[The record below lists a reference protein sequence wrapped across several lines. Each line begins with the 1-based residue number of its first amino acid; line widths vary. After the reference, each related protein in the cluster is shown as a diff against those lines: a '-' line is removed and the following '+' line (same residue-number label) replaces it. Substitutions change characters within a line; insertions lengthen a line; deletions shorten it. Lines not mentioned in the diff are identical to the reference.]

1 MIITTEKET
10 ILGNGSKSKAFSIT
24 ASPKVFKIL
33 SSDLYT
39 NKIRAVVRELITNMI
54 DAHALNGNPEKFIIQ
69 VPGRLDPRFVCRD
82 FGPGMSDFDIQ
93 GDDNSPGLYN
103 SYFSSSKAES
113 NDFIGGFG
121 LGSKSPF
128 SYTDT
133 FSITSYHKGEIRG
146 YVAYMDGDGPQ
157 IKPTF
162 VKEMGPDDKTGIEIV
177 VPVEEKDFRNFAYEV
192 SYIMRPFKDLAIING
207 LDREIDYFP
216 DFDDYY
222 GVNPERYW
230 PDRGGLYAIYGG
242 IVYPI
247 DGGIVYPIDGVIRD
261 RNWLSIRN
269 EVNYIK
275 FPMGSLDI
283 APSREAL
290 SLDDRTRK
298 NIIERVKELSE
309 KAFNEDVKRFKESTS
324 PRHTYRELMKMGY
337 SARDYMISNS
347 VKFTTKNLSYKK
359 MQSMFEPD
367 SKLCNA
373 GVVYEVNLDPRLKRI
388 KQSHETSA
396 VASSYRLFGINATKI
411 NIVIDNIKNR
421 VNIVRGLAHALDDSE
436 FNNTLNIHHNE
447 RLLFINPEVESQVD
461 LLPDIMAMFESD
473 EVNIHYLSE
482 IEALVKSYIPKV
494 VKSKAPRP
502 KAATAFKFEIK
513 DGRWEKEELFTL
525 TSEAD
530 EITGYVAYMHRS
542 DIFSM
547 DGTTSLCH
555 PSMNILIRMA
565 NLIGINEFYVIRPLL
580 QKKVKELGQCQCIF
594 EALRDLYV
602 DAFDDVDYDKY
613 VGYSS
618 SAKRYIDKII
628 KYPELDFMMKY
639 FSVDEV
645 SEEYTRLANMVSSL
659 QGVYFNGGKD
669 TIGHD
674 IWTVTNLFDVLSN
687 NASKNS
693 DKMVAEFTKKFRI
706 VSDFIGYRNSL
717 SDDEVSQI
725 AKTMKALAA

>member
-10 ILGNGSKSKAFSIT
+10 ILGNGSKSKAFSI
-24 ASPKVFKIL
+24 AANPKVFKIL

-192 SYIMRPFKDLAIING
+192 SYIMRLFKDLAIING

-222 GVNPERYW
+222 GINPERYW
-230 PDRGGLYAIYGG
+230 PDRGGLYAIY
-242 IVYPI
+242 
-247 DGGIVYPIDGVIRD
+247 GGIVYPIDGVIRD

-396 VASSYRLFGINATKI
+396 VASSYRLFGINTTKI

-447 RLLFINPEVESQVD
+447 RLLFINPEVESQID

-594 EALRDLYV
+594 ETLRDLYV

-618 SAKRYIDKII
+618 SAQRYIDKII

-639 FSVDEV
+639 FSTDEV
-645 SEEYTRLANMVSSL
+645 SEEYTRLANIVSSL
-659 QGVYFNGGKD
+659 RGVYFNGGKD

>member
-133 FSITSYHKGEIRG
+133 FSITSYHKGEICG

-177 VPVEEKDFRNFAYEV
+177 VSVEEKDFRNFAYEV

-247 DGGIVYPIDGVIRD
+247 DGVIRD

-309 KAFNEDVKRFKESTS
+309 RAFNEDVKRFKESTS

-373 GVVYEVNLDPRLKRI
+373 GIVYEVNLDPRLKRI

-396 VASSYRLFGINATKI
+396 VASSYRLFGINTTKI
-411 NIVIDNIKNR
+411 NIVIDNTKNR
-421 VNIVRGLAHALDDSE
+421 VNIVRGLARALDDSE

-447 RLLFINPEVESQVD
+447 RLLFINPEVESQID

-494 VKSKAPRP
+494 VKSAAPRP

-547 DGTTSLCH
+547 DGTTSLCN
-555 PSMNILIRMA
+555 PSTSILIRMA

-594 EALRDLYV
+594 ETLRDLYV

-618 SAKRYIDKII
+618 SAQRYIDKII

-645 SEEYTRLANMVSSL
+645 SEEYTRLGNMVSSL
-659 QGVYFNGGKD
+659 QGIYFNGGKG

>member
-177 VPVEEKDFRNFAYEV
+177 VPVEEKDFKNFAYEV

-230 PDRGGLYAIYGG
+230 PDRGGLYAIY
-242 IVYPI
+242 
-247 DGGIVYPIDGVIRD
+247 GGIVYPIDGVIRD

-396 VASSYRLFGINATKI
+396 VASSYRLFGINTTKI

-421 VNIVRGLAHALDDSE
+421 VNIVRGLARALDDNE

-447 RLLFINPEVESQVD
+447 RLLFINPEVESQID

-482 IEALVKSYIPKV
+482 IEDLVKSYIPKA

-502 KAATAFKFEIK
+502 KAVTAFKFEIK

-555 PSMNILIRMA
+555 PSTSILTRMA

-594 EALRDLYV
+594 ETLRDLYV

>member
-162 VKEMGPDDKTGIEIV
+162 VKEMGPNDKTGIEIV

-216 DFDDYY
+216 NFDDYY

-230 PDRGGLYAIYGG
+230 PDRGGLYAIY
-242 IVYPI
+242 
-247 DGGIVYPIDGVIRD
+247 GGIVYPIDGVIRD

-396 VASSYRLFGINATKI
+396 VASSYRLFGINTTKI

-447 RLLFINPEVESQVD
+447 RLLFINPEVESQID

-618 SAKRYIDKII
+618 SAQRYIDKII

-639 FSVDEV
+639 FSTDEV
-645 SEEYTRLANMVSSL
+645 SEEYTRLGNMVSSL
-659 QGVYFNGGKD
+659 RGVYFNGGKD

-674 IWTVTNLFDVLSN
+674 IWTVTNLFDELSR

>member
-10 ILGNGSKSKAFSIT
+10 ILGNGSKSKAFSI
-24 ASPKVFKIL
+24 AANPKVFKIL

-247 DGGIVYPIDGVIRD
+247 DGVIRD

-396 VASSYRLFGINATKI
+396 VASSYRLFGINTTKI

-447 RLLFINPEVESQVD
+447 RLLFINPEVESQID

-618 SAKRYIDKII
+618 SAQRYIDKII

-639 FSVDEV
+639 FSTDEV
-645 SEEYTRLANMVSSL
+645 SEEYTRLANIVSSL
-659 QGVYFNGGKD
+659 RGVYFNGGKD

-693 DKMVAEFTKKFRI
+693 DKMVTEFTKKFRI

>member
-247 DGGIVYPIDGVIRD
+247 DGVIRD

-396 VASSYRLFGINATKI
+396 VASSYRLFGINTTKI

-447 RLLFINPEVESQVD
+447 RLLFINPEVESQID

-482 IEALVKSYIPKV
+482 IETLVKSYIPKV

-618 SAKRYIDKII
+618 SAQRYIDKII

-639 FSVDEV
+639 FSTDEV
-645 SEEYTRLANMVSSL
+645 SEEYTRLANIVSSL
-659 QGVYFNGGKD
+659 RGVYFNGGKD

>member
-247 DGGIVYPIDGVIRD
+247 DGVIRD

-396 VASSYRLFGINATKI
+396 VASSYRLFGINTTKI

-447 RLLFINPEVESQVD
+447 RLLFINPEVESQID

-706 VSDFIGYRNSL
+706 VSDFIGYRHSL

>member
-54 DAHALNGNPEKFIIQ
+54 DAHALNGNHEKFIIQ

-247 DGGIVYPIDGVIRD
+247 DGVIRD

-396 VASSYRLFGINATKI
+396 VASSYRLFGINTTKI

-447 RLLFINPEVESQVD
+447 RLLFINPEVESQID

-618 SAKRYIDKII
+618 SAQRYIDKII

-639 FSVDEV
+639 FSTDEV
-645 SEEYTRLANMVSSL
+645 SEEYTRLANIVSSL
-659 QGVYFNGGKD
+659 RGVYFNGGKD

>member
-247 DGGIVYPIDGVIRD
+247 DGVIRD

-447 RLLFINPEVESQVD
+447 RLLFINPEVESQID

-594 EALRDLYV
+594 ETLRDLYV

-618 SAKRYIDKII
+618 SAQRYIDKII

-639 FSVDEV
+639 FSTDEV

>member
-207 LDREIDYFP
+207 LDREVDYFP

-230 PDRGGLYAIYGG
+230 PDRGGLYAIY
-242 IVYPI
+242 
-247 DGGIVYPIDGVIRD
+247 GGIVYPIDGVIRD

-396 VASSYRLFGINATKI
+396 VASSYRLFGINTTKI

-421 VNIVRGLAHALDDSE
+421 VNIVRGLARALDDSE

-447 RLLFINPEVESQVD
+447 RLLFINPEVESQID
-461 LLPDIMAMFESD
+461 LLPDIMAMFEND

-502 KAATAFKFEIK
+502 KSATAFKFEIK

-674 IWTVTNLFDVLSN
+674 IWTVTNLFDELSR

>member
-247 DGGIVYPIDGVIRD
+247 DGVIRD

-359 MQSMFEPD
+359 MQSMFESD

-447 RLLFINPEVESQVD
+447 RLLFINPEVESQID

-594 EALRDLYV
+594 ETLRDLYV

-618 SAKRYIDKII
+618 SAQRYIDKII

-639 FSVDEV
+639 FSTDEV
-645 SEEYTRLANMVSSL
+645 SEEYTRLANIVSSL

>member
-247 DGGIVYPIDGVIRD
+247 DGVIRD

-396 VASSYRLFGINATKI
+396 VASSYRLFGINTTKI

-447 RLLFINPEVESQVD
+447 RLLFINPEVESQID

-482 IEALVKSYIPKV
+482 IETLVKSYIPKV

-580 QKKVKELGQCQCIF
+580 QKKVKELSQCQCIF

-618 SAKRYIDKII
+618 SAQRYIDKII

-639 FSVDEV
+639 FSTDEV
-645 SEEYTRLANMVSSL
+645 SEEYTRLANIVSSL
-659 QGVYFNGGKD
+659 RGVYFNGGKD

-674 IWTVTNLFDVLSN
+674 IWTVTNLFDELSN

>member
-247 DGGIVYPIDGVIRD
+247 DGVIRD

-396 VASSYRLFGINATKI
+396 VASSYRLFGINTTKI

-447 RLLFINPEVESQVD
+447 RLLFINPEVESQID
-461 LLPDIMAMFESD
+461 LLPDIMTMFESD

-482 IEALVKSYIPKV
+482 IETLVKSYIPKV

-618 SAKRYIDKII
+618 SAQRYIDKII

-639 FSVDEV
+639 FSTDEV
-645 SEEYTRLANMVSSL
+645 SEEYTRLANIVSSL
-659 QGVYFNGGKD
+659 RGVYFNGGKD

>member
-54 DAHALNGNPEKFIIQ
+54 DAHALNGNSEKFIIQ

-247 DGGIVYPIDGVIRD
+247 DGVIRD

-275 FPMGSLDI
+275 FSMGSLDI

-447 RLLFINPEVESQVD
+447 RLLFINPEVESQID

-618 SAKRYIDKII
+618 SAQRYIDKII

-639 FSVDEV
+639 FSTDEV
-645 SEEYTRLANMVSSL
+645 SEEYTRLANIVSSL
-659 QGVYFNGGKD
+659 RGVYFNGGKD

>member
-10 ILGNGSKSKAFSIT
+10 ILGNGSKSKAFSI
-24 ASPKVFKIL
+24 AANPKVFKIL

-54 DAHALNGNPEKFIIQ
+54 DAHALNGNHEKFIIQ

-162 VKEMGPDDKTGIEIV
+162 VKEMGPNDKTGIEIV

-230 PDRGGLYAIYGG
+230 PDRGGLYAIY
-242 IVYPI
+242 
-247 DGGIVYPIDGVIRD
+247 GGIVYPIDGVIRD

-396 VASSYRLFGINATKI
+396 VASSYRLFGINTTKI

-421 VNIVRGLAHALDDSE
+421 VNIVRGLAHALDDKE

-447 RLLFINPEVESQVD
+447 RLLFINPEVESQID

-555 PSMNILIRMA
+555 PSTSILTRMA

-594 EALRDLYV
+594 ETLRDLYV

-618 SAKRYIDKII
+618 SAQRYIDKII

-639 FSVDEV
+639 FSTDEV
-645 SEEYTRLANMVSSL
+645 SEEYTRLGNMVSSL
-659 QGVYFNGGKD
+659 RGIYFNGGKD

>member
-247 DGGIVYPIDGVIRD
+247 DGVIRD

-396 VASSYRLFGINATKI
+396 VASSYRLFGINTTKI

-421 VNIVRGLAHALDDSE
+421 VNIVRGLARALDDSE

-447 RLLFINPEVESQVD
+447 RLLFINPEVESQID

-674 IWTVTNLFDVLSN
+674 IWTVTNLFDELSR

-693 DKMVAEFTKKFRI
+693 DKMVAKFTKKFRI

-725 AKTMKALAA
+725 AKTMKALAV

>member
-247 DGGIVYPIDGVIRD
+247 DGVIRD

-396 VASSYRLFGINATKI
+396 VASSYRLFGINTTKI

-421 VNIVRGLAHALDDSE
+421 VNIVRGLAHALDDKE

-447 RLLFINPEVESQVD
+447 RLLFINPEVESQID

-525 TSEAD
+525 TSEVD

-555 PSMNILIRMA
+555 PSTSILTRMA

-594 EALRDLYV
+594 ETLRDLYV

>member
-247 DGGIVYPIDGVIRD
+247 DGVIRD

-396 VASSYRLFGINATKI
+396 VASSYRLFGINTTKI

-421 VNIVRGLAHALDDSE
+421 VNIVRGLARALDDSE

-447 RLLFINPEVESQVD
+447 RLLFINPEVESQID

-693 DKMVAEFTKKFRI
+693 DKTVAEFTKKFRI

>member
-54 DAHALNGNPEKFIIQ
+54 DAHALNENPEKFIIQ

-230 PDRGGLYAIYGG
+230 PDRGGLYAIY
-242 IVYPI
+242 
-247 DGGIVYPIDGVIRD
+247 GGIVYPIDGVIRD

-447 RLLFINPEVESQVD
+447 RLLFINPEVESQID

-674 IWTVTNLFDVLSN
+674 IWTVTNLFDELSR

>member
-162 VKEMGPDDKTGIEIV
+162 VKEMGPNDKTGIEIV

-230 PDRGGLYAIYGG
+230 PDRGGLYAIY
-242 IVYPI
+242 
-247 DGGIVYPIDGVIRD
+247 GGIVYPIDGVIRD

-396 VASSYRLFGINATKI
+396 VASSYRLFDINTTKI

-421 VNIVRGLAHALDDSE
+421 VNIVRGLARALDDSE

-447 RLLFINPEVESQVD
+447 RLLFINPEVESQID

-494 VKSKAPRP
+494 VKSTAPRP
-502 KAATAFKFEIK
+502 KTATAFKFEIK

-555 PSMNILIRMA
+555 PSTNILIRMA

-594 EALRDLYV
+594 ETLRDLYV

>member
-162 VKEMGPDDKTGIEIV
+162 VKEMGPNDKTGIEIV

-230 PDRGGLYAIYGG
+230 PDRGGLYAIY
-242 IVYPI
+242 
-247 DGGIVYPIDGVIRD
+247 GGIVYPIDGVIRD

-396 VASSYRLFGINATKI
+396 VASSYRLFGINTTKI

-421 VNIVRGLAHALDDSE
+421 VNIVRGLARALDDSE

-447 RLLFINPEVESQVD
+447 RLLFINPEVESQID

-482 IEALVKSYIPKV
+482 IEALVKSYIPKA
-494 VKSKAPRP
+494 VKSTAPRP

-555 PSMNILIRMA
+555 PSTNILIRMA

-594 EALRDLYV
+594 EALRDLYI

-618 SAKRYIDKII
+618 SAQRYIDKII

-639 FSVDEV
+639 FSTDEV
-645 SEEYTRLANMVSSL
+645 SEEYTRLGNMVSSL
-659 QGVYFNGGKD
+659 RGVYFNGGKD

-674 IWTVTNLFDVLSN
+674 IWTVTNLFDELSR

>member
-10 ILGNGSKSKAFSIT
+10 ILGNGSKSKAFSI
-24 ASPKVFKIL
+24 AANPKVFKIL

-247 DGGIVYPIDGVIRD
+247 DGVIRD

-396 VASSYRLFGINATKI
+396 VASSYRLFGINTTKI

-421 VNIVRGLAHALDDSE
+421 VNIVRGLARALDDSE

-447 RLLFINPEVESQVD
+447 RLLFINPEVESQID
-461 LLPDIMAMFESD
+461 LLPDIMAMFEND

-594 EALRDLYV
+594 ETLRDLYV

-618 SAKRYIDKII
+618 SAQRYIDKII
-628 KYPELDFMMKY
+628 KYLELDFMMKY
-639 FSVDEV
+639 FSTDEV
-645 SEEYTRLANMVSSL
+645 SEEYTRLANIVSSL
-659 QGVYFNGGKD
+659 RGVYFNGGKD

>member
-10 ILGNGSKSKAFSIT
+10 ILGNGSKSKAFSI
-24 ASPKVFKIL
+24 AANPKVFKIL

-247 DGGIVYPIDGVIRD
+247 DGVIRD

-396 VASSYRLFGINATKI
+396 VASSYRLFGINTTKI

-421 VNIVRGLAHALDDSE
+421 VNIVRGLARALDDSE

-447 RLLFINPEVESQVD
+447 RLLFINPEVESQID
-461 LLPDIMAMFESD
+461 LLPDIIAMFESD

-482 IEALVKSYIPKV
+482 IETLVKSYIPKV

-530 EITGYVAYMHRS
+530 EITGYVACMHRS

-618 SAKRYIDKII
+618 SAQRYIDKII

-645 SEEYTRLANMVSSL
+645 SEEYTRLANIVSSL
-659 QGVYFNGGKD
+659 RGVYFNGGKD

>member
-162 VKEMGPDDKTGIEIV
+162 VKEMGPNDKTGIEIV

-216 DFDDYY
+216 DFDNYY

-230 PDRGGLYAIYGG
+230 PDRGGLYAIY
-242 IVYPI
+242 
-247 DGGIVYPIDGVIRD
+247 GGIVYPIDGVIRD

-396 VASSYRLFGINATKI
+396 VASSYRLFGINTTKI

-421 VNIVRGLAHALDDSE
+421 VNIVRGLARALDDSE

-447 RLLFINPEVESQVD
+447 RLLFINPEVESQID

-494 VKSKAPRP
+494 VKSAAPRP
-502 KAATAFKFEIK
+502 KTATAFKFEIK

-530 EITGYVAYMHRS
+530 EITGYVAYMHRF

-547 DGTTSLCH
+547 DGTTSLCN
-555 PSMNILIRMA
+555 PSTSILTRMA

-594 EALRDLYV
+594 ETLRDLYV
-602 DAFDDVDYDKY
+602 DAFDAVDYDKY

-639 FSVDEV
+639 FSTDNV
-645 SEEYTRLANMVSSL
+645 SEEYTRLGNMVSSL
-659 QGVYFNGGKD
+659 QGIYFNGGKG

-674 IWTVTNLFDVLSN
+674 IWAVTNLFETLSY

>member
-247 DGGIVYPIDGVIRD
+247 DGVIRE

-396 VASSYRLFGINATKI
+396 VASSYRLFGINTTKI
-411 NIVIDNIKNR
+411 NIVIDNTKNR
-421 VNIVRGLAHALDDSE
+421 VNIVRGLARALDDSE

-447 RLLFINPEVESQVD
+447 RLLFINPEVESQID

-482 IEALVKSYIPKV
+482 IEALVKSYIPKA
-494 VKSKAPRP
+494 VKSTAPRP

-555 PSMNILIRMA
+555 PSTNILIRMA

-594 EALRDLYV
+594 ETLRDLYV

-645 SEEYTRLANMVSSL
+645 SEEYTRLGNMVSSL
-659 QGVYFNGGKD
+659 QGIYFNGGKG

>member
-247 DGGIVYPIDGVIRD
+247 DGVIRD

-309 KAFNEDVKRFKESTS
+309 QAFNEDVKRFKESTS

-396 VASSYRLFGINATKI
+396 VASSYRLFGINTTKI
-411 NIVIDNIKNR
+411 NIVIDNTKNR
-421 VNIVRGLAHALDDSE
+421 VNIVRGLARALDDSE

-447 RLLFINPEVESQVD
+447 RLLFINPEVESQID

-494 VKSKAPRP
+494 VKSAAPRP
-502 KAATAFKFEIK
+502 KTATAFKFEIK

-555 PSMNILIRMA
+555 PSTSILTRMA

-594 EALRDLYV
+594 ETLRDLYV

-618 SAKRYIDKII
+618 SAQRYIDKII
-628 KYPELDFMMKY
+628 KYPELNFMMKY
-639 FSVDEV
+639 FSTDEV
-645 SEEYTRLANMVSSL
+645 SEEYTRLGNMVSSL
-659 QGVYFNGGKD
+659 QGIYFNGGKD

-674 IWTVTNLFDVLSN
+674 IWTVTNLFDELSR

>member
-54 DAHALNGNPEKFIIQ
+54 DAHALNGNSEKFIIQ

-230 PDRGGLYAIYGG
+230 PDRGGLYAIY
-242 IVYPI
+242 
-247 DGGIVYPIDGVIRD
+247 GGIVYPIDGVIRD

-447 RLLFINPEVESQVD
+447 RLLFINPEVESQID

-594 EALRDLYV
+594 ETLRDLYV

-618 SAKRYIDKII
+618 SAQRYIDKII

-639 FSVDEV
+639 FSTDEV
-645 SEEYTRLANMVSSL
+645 SEEYTRLANIVSSL
-659 QGVYFNGGKD
+659 RGVYFNGGKD

>member
-10 ILGNGSKSKAFSIT
+10 ILGNGSKSKAFSI
-24 ASPKVFKIL
+24 AANPKVFKIL

-230 PDRGGLYAIYGG
+230 PDRDGLYAIY
-242 IVYPI
+242 
-247 DGGIVYPIDGVIRD
+247 GGIVYPIDGVIRD

-309 KAFNEDVKRFKESTS
+309 KAFNEDVKLFKESTS

-396 VASSYRLFGINATKI
+396 VASSYRLFGINTTKI

-421 VNIVRGLAHALDDSE
+421 VNIVRGLAHALDDKE

-447 RLLFINPEVESQVD
+447 RLLFINPEVESQID

-555 PSMNILIRMA
+555 PSTSILTRMA

-594 EALRDLYV
+594 ETLRDLYV

-618 SAKRYIDKII
+618 SAQRYIDKII

-639 FSVDEV
+639 FSTDEV
-645 SEEYTRLANMVSSL
+645 SEEYTRLGNMVSSL
-659 QGVYFNGGKD
+659 RGIYFNGGKD

>member
-162 VKEMGPDDKTGIEIV
+162 VKEMGPNDKTGIEIV

-247 DGGIVYPIDGVIRD
+247 DGVIKD

-396 VASSYRLFGINATKI
+396 VASSYRLFGINTTKI

-421 VNIVRGLAHALDDSE
+421 VNIVRGLARALDDSE

-447 RLLFINPEVESQVD
+447 RLLFINPEVESQID
-461 LLPDIMAMFESD
+461 LLPDIIAMFESD

-482 IEALVKSYIPKV
+482 IEALVKSYIPKA
-494 VKSKAPRP
+494 VKSTAPRP
-502 KAATAFKFEIK
+502 KTATAFKFEIK

-555 PSMNILIRMA
+555 PSTNILIRMA

-594 EALRDLYV
+594 ETLRDLYV

>member
-54 DAHALNGNPEKFIIQ
+54 DAHALNGNSEKFIIQ

-247 DGGIVYPIDGVIRD
+247 DGVIRD

-396 VASSYRLFGINATKI
+396 VASSYRLFGINTTKI
-411 NIVIDNIKNR
+411 NIVIDDIKNR
-421 VNIVRGLAHALDDSE
+421 VNIVRGLARALDDSE

-447 RLLFINPEVESQVD
+447 RLLFINPEVESQID

>member
-10 ILGNGSKSKAFSIT
+10 ILGNGSKSKAFSI
-24 ASPKVFKIL
+24 AANPKVFKIL

-162 VKEMGPDDKTGIEIV
+162 VKEMGPNDKTGIEIV

-230 PDRGGLYAIYGG
+230 PDRGGLYAIY
-242 IVYPI
+242 
-247 DGGIVYPIDGVIRD
+247 GGIVYPIDGVIRD

-396 VASSYRLFGINATKI
+396 VASSYRLFGINTTKI

-421 VNIVRGLAHALDDSE
+421 VNIVRGLARALDDSE

-447 RLLFINPEVESQVD
+447 RLLFINPEVESQID

-482 IEALVKSYIPKV
+482 IEDLVKSYIPKT

-555 PSMNILIRMA
+555 PSTSILTRMA

-594 EALRDLYV
+594 ETLRDLYV

-674 IWTVTNLFDVLSN
+674 IWTVTNLFDELSR

>member
-10 ILGNGSKSKAFSIT
+10 ILGNGSKSKAFSI
-24 ASPKVFKIL
+24 AANPKVFKIL

-54 DAHALNGNPEKFIIQ
+54 DAHALNGNHEKFIIQ

-247 DGGIVYPIDGVIRD
+247 DGVIRD

-396 VASSYRLFGINATKI
+396 VASSYRLFGINTTKI

-421 VNIVRGLAHALDDSE
+421 VNIVRGLAHALDDKE

-447 RLLFINPEVESQVD
+447 RLLFINPEVESQID

-555 PSMNILIRMA
+555 PSTSILTRMA

-594 EALRDLYV
+594 ETLRDLYV

-693 DKMVAEFTKKFRI
+693 DKMVTEFTKKFRI

>member
-10 ILGNGSKSKAFSIT
+10 ILGNGSKSKAFSI
-24 ASPKVFKIL
+24 AANPKVFKIL

-247 DGGIVYPIDGVIRD
+247 DGVIRD

-396 VASSYRLFGINATKI
+396 VASSYRLFGINTTKI

-447 RLLFINPEVESQVD
+447 RLLFINPEVESQID

-618 SAKRYIDKII
+618 SAQRYIDKII

-639 FSVDEV
+639 FSTDEV
-645 SEEYTRLANMVSSL
+645 SEEYTRLANIVSSL
-659 QGVYFNGGKD
+659 RGVYFNGGKD

-706 VSDFIGYRNSL
+706 VSDFIGYRSSL

>member
-1 MIITTEKET
+1 
-10 ILGNGSKSKAFSIT
+10 
-24 ASPKVFKIL
+24 
-33 SSDLYT
+33 
-39 NKIRAVVRELITNMI
+39 
-54 DAHALNGNPEKFIIQ
+54 
-69 VPGRLDPRFVCRD
+69 
-82 FGPGMSDFDIQ
+82 
-93 GDDNSPGLYN
+93 
-103 SYFSSSKAES
+103 
-113 NDFIGGFG
+113 
-121 LGSKSPF
+121 
-128 SYTDT
+128 
-133 FSITSYHKGEIRG
+133 
-146 YVAYMDGDGPQ
+146 
-157 IKPTF
+157 
-162 VKEMGPDDKTGIEIV
+162 
-177 VPVEEKDFRNFAYEV
+177 
-192 SYIMRPFKDLAIING
+192 MRPFKDLAIING

-222 GVNPERYW
+222 GINPEIYW

-247 DGGIVYPIDGVIRD
+247 DGVIKD

-367 SKLCNA
+367 NKLCNA

-396 VASSYRLFGINATKI
+396 VASSYRLFGINTTKI

-421 VNIVRGLAHALDDSE
+421 VNIVRGLARALDDSE

-447 RLLFINPEVESQVD
+447 RLLFINPEVESQID

-594 EALRDLYV
+594 ETLRDLYV

-618 SAKRYIDKII
+618 SAQRYIDKII

-639 FSVDEV
+639 FSTDEV
-645 SEEYTRLANMVSSL
+645 SEEYTRLANIVSSL
-659 QGVYFNGGKD
+659 RGVYFNGGKD

>member
-247 DGGIVYPIDGVIRD
+247 DGVIRD

-447 RLLFINPEVESQVD
+447 RLLFINPEVESQID

-594 EALRDLYV
+594 ETLRDLYV

-618 SAKRYIDKII
+618 SAQRYIDKII

-639 FSVDEV
+639 FSTDEV
-645 SEEYTRLANMVSSL
+645 FEEYTRLANIVSSL
-659 QGVYFNGGKD
+659 RGVYFNGGKD

>member
-192 SYIMRPFKDLAIING
+192 SYIMRPFKDLAIISG

-247 DGGIVYPIDGVIRD
+247 DGVVRD

-298 NIIERVKELSE
+298 NIIVRVKELSE

-396 VASSYRLFGINATKI
+396 IASSYRLFGINTTKI

-421 VNIVRGLAHALDDSE
+421 VNIVRGLARALDDSE

-447 RLLFINPEVESQVD
+447 RLLFINPEVESQID

-482 IEALVKSYIPKV
+482 IEDLVKSYIPKA

-547 DGTTSLCH
+547 DGTTSLCN
-555 PSMNILIRMA
+555 PSMSILTRMA

-594 EALRDLYV
+594 ETLRDLYV

-693 DKMVAEFTKKFRI
+693 DKMVTEFTKKFRI

>member
-247 DGGIVYPIDGVIRD
+247 DGVIRD

-309 KAFNEDVKRFKESTS
+309 QAFNEDVKRFKESTS

-396 VASSYRLFGINATKI
+396 VASSYRLFGINTAKI

-447 RLLFINPEVESQVD
+447 RLLFINPEVESQID

-618 SAKRYIDKII
+618 SAQRYIDKII

-639 FSVDEV
+639 FSTDEV
-645 SEEYTRLANMVSSL
+645 SEEYTRLANIVSSL
-659 QGVYFNGGKD
+659 RGVYFNGGKD

>member
-10 ILGNGSKSKAFSIT
+10 ILGNGSKSKAFSI
-24 ASPKVFKIL
+24 AANPKVFKIL

-69 VPGRLDPRFVCRD
+69 VPGRLDPRFACRD

-247 DGGIVYPIDGVIRD
+247 DGVIRD

-396 VASSYRLFGINATKI
+396 VASSYRLFGINTTKI

-447 RLLFINPEVESQVD
+447 RLLFINPEVESQID

-618 SAKRYIDKII
+618 SAQRYIDKII

-639 FSVDEV
+639 FSTDEV
-645 SEEYTRLANMVSSL
+645 SEEYTRLGNMVSSL
-659 QGVYFNGGKD
+659 RGVYFNGGKD

-674 IWTVTNLFDVLSN
+674 IWTVTNLFDELSR

>member
-10 ILGNGSKSKAFSIT
+10 ILGNGSKSKAFSI
-24 ASPKVFKIL
+24 AANPKVFKIL

-162 VKEMGPDDKTGIEIV
+162 VKEMGPNDKTGIEIV

-247 DGGIVYPIDGVIRD
+247 DGVIRD

-324 PRHTYRELMKMGY
+324 SRHTYRELMKMGY

-396 VASSYRLFGINATKI
+396 VASSYRLFGINTTKI

-447 RLLFINPEVESQVD
+447 RLLFINPEVESQID

-594 EALRDLYV
+594 ETLRDLYV

-618 SAKRYIDKII
+618 SAQRYIDKII

-639 FSVDEV
+639 FSTDEV
-645 SEEYTRLANMVSSL
+645 SEEYTRLANIVSSL
-659 QGVYFNGGKD
+659 RGVYFNGGKD

>member
-162 VKEMGPDDKTGIEIV
+162 VKEMGPNDKTGIEIV

-230 PDRGGLYAIYGG
+230 PDRGGLYAIY
-242 IVYPI
+242 
-247 DGGIVYPIDGVIRD
+247 GGIVYPIDGVIRD

-396 VASSYRLFGINATKI
+396 VASSYRLFGINTTKI

-421 VNIVRGLAHALDDSE
+421 VNIVRGLARALDDSE

-447 RLLFINPEVESQVD
+447 RLLFINPEVESQID

-674 IWTVTNLFDVLSN
+674 IWTVTNLFDELSR